1 MNNKEYIESVLNLYK
16 TAINS
21 YRWENHYRDYKPLEQ
36 GFNRQM
42 MANTTSSLYDDVC
55 SLFIELTL
63 PQAHRYISMWETRY
77 IIQGECCDPDEAS
90 YNRLQ
95 AIGQTFIN
103 ECKRIAQEVCKPEGE
118 ATPRGAGYL
127 PPDKGTAEES
137 TDRDIKTLLQT
148 LETLLQQ
155 YSSDNNDLN
164 TDRAKKVFGKAI
176 EKRLIVVF
184 DNVLKWKK
192 SNALLAFLC
201 GIIYCDDTQYQDRVT
216 KYWMVKRGSTLF
228 PNVELCALFGV
239 KNLGQSRTQLNRLP
253 KGYEEVLKLTEVAQ

>member
-1 MNNKEYIESVLNLYK
+1 MRAKEKIEAVLSLYK
-16 TAINS
+16 GAINS
-21 YRWENHYRDYKPLEQ
+21 YRWENHYWNHKPFEQ

-103 ECKRIAQEVCKPEGE
+103 ECKRIANEVCKPEGE

-127 PPDKGTAEES
+127 PPDKGTAEKG
-137 TDRDIKTLLQT
+137 TDTN
-148 LETLLQQ
+148 LETLLQA
-155 YSSDNNDLN
+155 DDKLN
-164 TDRAKKVFGKAI
+164 TDRAKEVFGKAI
-176 EKRLIVVF
+176 EKGLIVVF
-184 DNVLKWKK
+184 DNGLRKQGISKAQLAYMLQRIYIPDATGADGKK
-192 SNALLAFLC
+192 FPETALNGLFSESRLGEAQRTLANNKNTN
-201 GIIYCDDTQYQDRVT
+201 GKPRGYQVID
-216 KYWMVKRGSTLF
+216 GLF
-228 PNVELCALFGV
+228 ND
-239 KNLGQSRTQLNRLP
+239 K
-253 KGYEEVLKLTEVAQ
+253 

>member
-1 MNNKEYIESVLNLYK
+1 MNTKEKIEAVLSLYK

-21 YRWENHYRDYKPLEQ
+21 YRWENHYWNHKPFEQ
-36 GFNRQM
+36 GFNRRLM
-42 MANTTSSLYDDVC
+42 TDTTSSLYDDVC

-164 TDRAKKVFGKAI
+164 TDRAKEVFGKAI
-176 EKRLIVVF
+176 EKGLIVVF
-184 DNVLKWKK
+184 DNGLKKQGISK
-192 SNALLAFLC
+192 AQLAYMLQRIYIPDATGADGKQFPETALNGLFDESRLGEALRKLADNKNTN
-201 GIIYCDDTQYQDRVT
+201 GKPRGYQVID
-216 KYWMVKRGSTLF
+216 GLF
-228 PNVELCALFGV
+228 ND
-239 KNLGQSRTQLNRLP
+239 K
-253 KGYEEVLKLTEVAQ
+253 

>member
-1 MNNKEYIESVLNLYK
+1 MSTKEKIEAVLSLYK

-21 YRWENHYRDYKPLEQ
+21 YRWKNHYWNHKPLEQ

-77 IIQGECCDPDEAS
+77 IISGWCADEDEAS

-103 ECKRIAQEVCKPEGE
+103 ECKRIANEVCKPEGE

-127 PPDKGTAEES
+127 PPDKGTAEKG
-137 TDRDIKTLLQT
+137 TDTN
-148 LETLLQQ
+148 LETLLHAH
-155 YSSDNNDLN
+155 DNLN
-164 TDRAKKVFGKAI
+164 TDRAKEVFGKAI
-176 EKRLIVVF
+176 EKGLIVVF
-184 DNVLKWKK
+184 GNGLKKQGISKAQLSYMLQRIYIPDATGADGKQFPETALNGLFDESRLGEALRKLADNKNTNGKPR
-192 SNALLAFLC
+192 
-201 GIIYCDDTQYQDRVT
+201 GYQVID
-216 KYWMVKRGSTLF
+216 GLF
-228 PNVELCALFGV
+228 ND
-239 KNLGQSRTQLNRLP
+239 K
-253 KGYEEVLKLTEVAQ
+253 

>member
-1 MNNKEYIESVLNLYK
+1 
-16 TAINS
+16 
-21 YRWENHYRDYKPLEQ
+21 
-36 GFNRQM
+36 M

-127 PPDKGTAEES
+127 PPDKGTAEKG
-137 TDRDIKTLLQT
+137 TDTN
-148 LETLLQQ
+148 LETLLQAH
-155 YSSDNNDLN
+155 DNLN
-164 TDRAKKVFGKAI
+164 TDRAKEVFGKAI
-176 EKRLIVVF
+176 EKGLIVVF
-184 DNVLKWKK
+184 DNGLKKQGISK
-192 SNALLAFLC
+192 AQLAYMLQRIYIPDATGADGKQFPETALN
-201 GIIYCDDTQYQDRVT
+201 
-216 KYWMVKRGSTLF
+216 S
-228 PNVELCALFGV
+228 LFGE
-239 KNLGQSRTQLNRLP
+239 NRLGEALRKLADNKNTNGKP
-253 KGYEEVLKLTEVAQ
+253 RGYKIIDELFNNI